1 MKRTFSSW
9 DIIQIQGKKILIA
22 GIVILIPLYLFAPFA
37 LLQFVCVLFL
47 FILIGSRVYS
57 EYLVR
62 NIRISRRDSEYRGF
76 RQEWVQIELKV
87 ENHGLLP
94 AFMLIISDTTG
105 MLSVSKDHKALHT
118 LLRRSWV
125 LFKWQGFCA
134 ERGIFTLGPA
144 IIRGSDPLG
153 LFPFQLTAH
162 ETSRLFVYPG
172 FFSINLKA
180 PKGIPLGNMISPNP
194 LYEDI
199 SRRRSLRPY
208 QRGDEPRRINWKVSA
223 RITHAGVFM
232 INEYD
237 ATASYPLMIFLNVDK
252 NDYSVRKQG
261 AYIERAIE
269 AAATLCLK
277 ASRERQELGIIIYTS
292 CQEEGLSVITPS
304 AFTLIPILERL
315 AALDWSATP
324 DAPPTESG
332 EGNLRSS
339 ARAMLNQGKY
349 LPYGTRFLYTGP
361 DLGDE
366 AYMSLNILKKYHLFL
381 EYLVIDEH
389 SLLPLVPGNSP
400 RYKMKESG
408 YDIV

>member
-1 MKRTFSSW
+1 
-9 DIIQIQGKKILIA
+9 
-22 GIVILIPLYLFAPFA
+22 
-37 LLQFVCVLFL
+37 VLF
-47 FILIGSRVYS
+47 
-57 EYLVR
+57 
-62 NIRISRRDSEYRGF
+62 
-76 RQEWVQIELKV
+76 
-87 ENHGLLP
+87 
-94 AFMLIISDTTG
+94 T
-105 MLSVSKDHKALHT
+105 
-118 LLRRSWV
+118 
-125 LFKWQGFCA
+125 WQGFCA

-144 IIRGSDPLG
+144 TIRGSDPLG

-223 RITHAGVFM
+223 RITHAGGFM

-237 ATASYPLMIFLNVDK
+237 ATASYPLMIFINADK
-252 NDYSVRKQG
+252 NDYPVKKQG
-261 AYIERAIE
+261 AYIERVIE

-292 CQEEGLSVITPS
+292 CHEGGISVIAPS

-324 DAPPTESG
+324 DAPSESG
-332 EGNLRSS
+332 EGELRGS

-366 AYMSLNILKKYHLFL
+366 AYMSLNTLKKHHLFL
-381 EYLVIDEH
+381 EYLVIDER
-389 SLLPLVPGNSP
+389 SVLSLVPGNSP
-400 RYKMKESG
+400 RYKIKESG